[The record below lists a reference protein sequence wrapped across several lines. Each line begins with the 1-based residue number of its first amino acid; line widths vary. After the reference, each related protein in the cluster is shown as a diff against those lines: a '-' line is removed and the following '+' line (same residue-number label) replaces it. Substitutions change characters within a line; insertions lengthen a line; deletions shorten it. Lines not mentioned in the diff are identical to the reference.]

1 MRIVPRIK
9 IKIGMRTI
17 KTALA
22 VTIAISISYLLNL
35 NSPFFAAIAA
45 IITLQGNIVDSFR
58 MGRDR
63 ILGTII
69 GAVIGLAGSYVALGN
84 PIVIGIGIIGLIY
97 VSNIINFNKTIAISS
112 VVFVS
117 IMLNPDGGSILL
129 YSLFRVL
136 DTFVGISVAVLVNLA
151 ISPPFSRDIVI
162 ETCKD
167 IVENC
172 HDAIKLMVLKE
183 DMSLKE
189 IGDEIAILEKEY
201 PTYKREEETHLV
213 KEGKINLHE
222 ARILVNRLYH
232 NIYLLDEMGKDYR
245 ISSDNAVILSKMYDL
260 EILPSLDLT
269 NEEIVY
275 NYHLNQS
282 LEILKELSHALD
294 L

>member
-69 GAVIGLAGSYVALGN
+69 GAVIGLASSYVALGN
-84 PIVIGIGIIGLIY
+84 PIVIGLGIIVLIY
-97 VSNIINFNKTIAISS
+97 ISNLIHFNKTITISS
-112 VVFVS
+112 VVFIS
-117 IMLNPDGGSILL
+117 IMLNPNGGSILL

-136 DTFVGISVAVLVNLA
+136 DTFVGISVAVIVNLI
-151 ISPPFSRDIVI
+151 ISPPFSRDIVTG
-162 ETCKD
+162 TCKE
-167 IVENC
+167 IVEKC
-172 HDAIKLMVLKE
+172 HIAMKLMVLKE
-183 DMSLKE
+183 NMPLEE
-189 IGDEIAILEKEY
+189 IGDELAILEREY
-201 PTYKREEETHLV
+201 PTYKREEESHLV
-213 KEGKINLHE
+213 KEGKVDLHE
-222 ARILVNRLYH
+222 ARKLINKLYH
-232 NIYLLDEMGKDYR
+232 NIYLLDEMGKECR
-245 ISSDNAVILSKMYDL
+245 ISSENVTALNKMYEI
-260 EILPSLDLT
+260 EILPSEDLT

-282 LEILKELSHALD
+282 LEILKKLSHALD